1 METRFIIQ
9 ILLVIFLPI
18 GSLAQGITK
27 LVSFDD
33 ISSNNLIIKG
43 TYDEIITKYGR
54 PEAEY
59 DWTYRNPINHLEIR
73 LAYVNFDGFG
83 YIRYKDSVQLHFVDF
98 RQTKRSI
105 YLMGIP
111 LQKGTKIKAL
121 LRSLYSKHIIDRTF
135 LQDDEFGTIEGHY
148 CSYKKVKILYL
159 PNVGGIR
166 DNVGICFRN
175 ALIDHAIWYI
185 EIPVVIP
192 GSIAVNQ

>member
-1 METRFIIQ
+1 M
-9 ILLVIFLPI
+9 PI

-98 RQTKRSI
+98 RQTRHCI

-111 LQKGTKIKAL
+111 L
-121 LRSLYSKHIIDRTF
+121 
-135 LQDDEFGTIEGHY
+135 
-148 CSYKKVKILYL
+148 KK
-159 PNVGGIR
+159 
-166 DNVGICFRN
+166 RN
-175 ALIDHAIWYI
+175 KDKDFITVPIF
-185 EIPVVIP
+185 
-192 GSIAVNQ
+192 